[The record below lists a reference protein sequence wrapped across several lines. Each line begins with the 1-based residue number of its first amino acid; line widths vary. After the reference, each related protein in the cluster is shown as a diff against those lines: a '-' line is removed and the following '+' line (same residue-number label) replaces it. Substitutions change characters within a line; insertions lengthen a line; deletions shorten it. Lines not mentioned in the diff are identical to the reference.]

1 MMKKLSKILARE
13 KTGFTL
19 IELLV
24 VISIIGLLSSIV
36 LTSVN
41 SARVKARDA
50 RRRADMKQV
59 QTALEFYFD
68 ANNVYPSIGCEGCG
82 IVISG
87 LAGPL
92 ASYLPQIPVDPRG
105 DSWHVYQYVRGP
117 ADAYGLWLRMENTG
131 YCKMGVNI
139 NPGWWGPLT
148 STPIC
153 P

>member
-1 MMKKLSKILARE
+1 MNNSHKISGDE
-13 KTGFTL
+13 KQGFTL

-68 ANNVYPSIGCEGCG
+68 SNNAYPSIGCEGCG
-82 IVISG
+82 VGIAG
-87 LAGPL
+87 LSGPL
-92 ASYLPQIPVDPRG
+92 APYLPQIPADPKG
-105 DSWHVYQYVRGP
+105 DGWHVYQYVRGP
-117 ADAYGLWLRMENTG
+117 ADAYGLWLRMESTG
-131 YCKMGVNI
+131 YCKMGVNV
-139 NPGWWGPLT
+139 NAGWWGPLS

-153 P
+153 L